1 MKDVP
6 QSPVEAIEQTPVEP
20 ERFLDIVTRVCEQH
34 GFPRRAK
41 PSSPEEQN
49 PKR

>member
-6 QSPVEAIEQTPVEP
+6 KAPAETIEQTPVET
-20 ERFLDIVTRVCEQH
+20 ERFLDIVIRVCEQH
-34 GFPRRAK
+34 GFPRKSKA
-41 PSSPEEQN
+41 SPPDEQN